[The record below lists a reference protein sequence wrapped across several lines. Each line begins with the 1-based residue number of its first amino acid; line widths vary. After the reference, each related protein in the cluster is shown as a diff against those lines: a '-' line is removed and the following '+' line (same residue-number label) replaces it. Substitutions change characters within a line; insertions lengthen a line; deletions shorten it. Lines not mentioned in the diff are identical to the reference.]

1 MKGGR
6 KGWLGVLVV
15 GVAVL
20 IWLLVNSGVGSGSGQ
35 GNSGPTSEQS
45 GGGTRTTA
53 GTASKAPKGSGTD
66 KGKRGTDPQ
75 TGLPWIDEGDLPAQ
89 GRQTLE
95 LIDRGGPYPYDKDGS
110 TFGNFEGVLPKQGRG
125 FYAEYTVK
133 TPGERDRG
141 ARRIVTGGKGSQLQY
156 FWTDDHYETF
166 SRIRR

>member
-1 MKGGR
+1 MKVGR

-20 IWLLVNSGVGSGSGQ
+20 IWVLVNSGIGSAGGHSDHRPANQQTSGTKTKSGQ
-35 GNSGPTSEQS
+35 G
-45 GGGTRTTA
+45 
-53 GTASKAPKGSGTD
+53 SKAPQ
-66 KGKRGTDPQ
+66 GKQGTDPQ

-110 TFGNFEGVLPKQGRG
+110 TFGNFEGVLPKQGKG

-133 TPGERDRG
+133 TPGEGDRG
-141 ARRIVTGGKGSQLQY
+141 ARRIVTGGKGRQLQY